1 MKKIKWENIT
11 FIVFIILGCIAI
23 YQHSM
28 NANSLTILEFPFY
41 FGQAV
46 VCRYAVK
53 YSRKNFKEFSND
65 LKSLFED

>member
-23 YQHSM
+23 YNHSF
-28 NANSLTILEFPFY
+28 NSLTILEFPLY

-53 YSRKNFKEFSND
+53 YSRKNFKELTNE